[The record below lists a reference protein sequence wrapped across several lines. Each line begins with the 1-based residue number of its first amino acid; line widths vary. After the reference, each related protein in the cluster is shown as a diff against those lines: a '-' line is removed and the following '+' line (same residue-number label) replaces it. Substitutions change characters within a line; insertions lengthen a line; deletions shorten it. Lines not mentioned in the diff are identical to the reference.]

1 MQELHY
7 IKYGKMSG
15 IKTKKK
21 LSIFVQ
27 KNFKDEKLYADNL
40 KVHWLEY
47 QNVEDLLNRYHID
60 GSCKGTEYIGLFNE
74 KDLVAAMVLSELSNG
89 WSIDRYCQI
98 RDIEGGFKK
107 IISVFQKKYPQKLGA
122 VTDNCKESGAMY
134 KEAGFLKEE
143 EIKPDYMY
151 VVNNNRKEK
160 SEVSEED
167 KNKCNKI
174 WDAGKTKWVLK

>member
-1 MQELHY
+1 MFCL
-7 IKYGKMSG
+7 
-15 IKTKKK
+15 
-21 LSIFVQ
+21 V
-27 KNFKDEKLYADNL
+27 NFTT
-40 KVHWLEY
+40 
-47 QNVEDLLNRYHID
+47 I
-60 GSCKGTEYIGLFNE
+60 
-74 KDLVAAMVLSELSNG
+74 
-89 WSIDRYCQI
+89 QI
-98 RDIEGGFKK
+98 R
-107 IISVFQKKYPQKLGA
+107 KY
-122 VTDNCKESGAMY
+122 GAMY